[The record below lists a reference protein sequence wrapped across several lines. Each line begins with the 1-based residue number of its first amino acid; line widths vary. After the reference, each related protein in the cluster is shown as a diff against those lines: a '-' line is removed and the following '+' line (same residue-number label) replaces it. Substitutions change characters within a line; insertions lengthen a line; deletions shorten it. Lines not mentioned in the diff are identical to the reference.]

1 MPQEI
6 TGEEAPRKQS
16 GKGIMIDQ
24 RVLLLGF
31 VAIAVCAVLTLLTAF
46 FVMRSMS
53 NRVENKTP
61 TQGKNA
67 VSQIGPLF
75 EAGEFTT
82 NLAPGGEKKLI
93 KVKVVFELSNRDVEK
108 EIKEKLPVLNDRII
122 VFLNS
127 KTGDDLRAENRSRIK
142 EEILAGLNDYLQTGK
157 IRSIYFSDL
166 VMQ

>member
-6 TGEEAPRKQS
+6 TGEESPRKQT
-16 GKGIMIDQ
+16 GKGVMIDQ

-31 VAIAVCAVLTLLTAF
+31 IAVAICAVLTLLTVF
-46 FVMRSMS
+46 FAIRNVGQT
-53 NRVENKTP
+53 ENQTSAR
-61 TQGKNA
+61 GNSA

-93 KVKVVFELSNRDVEK
+93 KVKVVFELSNKDVEK
-108 EIKEKLPVLNDRII
+108 EVKEKLPVLSDKII
-122 VFLNS
+122 LFLNS
-127 KTGDDLRAENRSRIK
+127 KTDQELRAENRSQIK
-142 EEILAGLNDYLQTGK
+142 EEILKGLNDYLQTGK

>member
-6 TGEEAPRKQS
+6 TGEESPRKQT
-16 GKGIMIDQ
+16 GKGVMIDQ

-31 VAIAVCAVLTLLTAF
+31 VAVAVCAVLTLLTVF
-46 FVMRSMS
+46 FAIRNMS
-53 NRVENKTP
+53 QTENRTSARGNST
-61 TQGKNA
+61 
-67 VSQIGPLF
+67 VSPIGPLF

-93 KVKVVFELSNRDVEK
+93 KVKVVFELSNKDVEK
-108 EIKEKLPVLNDRII
+108 EVKEKLPVLNDKII
-122 VFLNS
+122 LFLNS
-127 KTGDDLRAENRSRIK
+127 KTDEELRAENRSQLK
-142 EEILAGLNDYLQTGK
+142 AEIMEALNDSLQTGK